1 MKSNTIRRCDFCQA
15 ELPEEYYT
23 HKNSRRGVHVYT
35 CNDCGLIQSISTAAY
50 TSRPAASM
58 SCDADRASIK
68 YTKDLVLKPHLDILN
83 RHVNLAQINTLLDV
97 GSNRG
102 AFLRHVVGVN
112 PSVTITAVETDPE
125 LVENYRS
132 SPQVTIHTRRLEQT
146 DVGDERYD
154 FIYCAHT
161 LEHFQ
166 SASAMLRKLNTALKP
181 GGLIFYAVPNI
192 FSLTED
198 SFEESFID
206 THTFHFCADVLESFI
221 NGQGS
226 EIVAK
231 SPGDAFELTYLI
243 RKPSRPRPEAEGT
256 ITHRETAENSRAFMR
271 HYAEAIDFNRRRL
284 RDVAAKLMGL
294 AHSSKVV
301 FWGAGRIFDG
311 LTSVG
316 GFDTGRIEMLVDK
329 YLYRYM
335 DTIDGIP
342 IRPPEAL
349 QSKDRS
355 IPIIVASREYASE
368 IFAEAHQMGF
378 LNTHPYTGFME

>member
-1 MKSNTIRRCDFCQA
+1 
-15 ELPEEYYT
+15 
-23 HKNSRRGVHVYT
+23 
-35 CNDCGLIQSISTAAY
+35 
-50 TSRPAASM
+50 M

-83 RHVNLAQINTLLDV
+83 RHLNLAQIRNLLDV

-102 AFLRHVVGVN
+102 AFLRHILSVN
-112 PSVTITAVETDPE
+112 PDVAITAVETDPE
-125 LVENYRS
+125 LVENYRGIH
-132 SPQVTIHTRRLEQT
+132 QVTIHTGRLEQT
-146 DVGDERYD
+146 VVGDECYD
-154 FIYCAHT
+154 LIYCAHT

-166 SASAMLRKLNTALKP
+166 SAAAMLRKLSAAAKP

-192 FSLTED
+192 LSLMDD

-206 THTFHFCADVLESFI
+206 THTFHFGAGVLENFI
-221 NGQGS
+221 KHQGS
-226 EIVAK
+226 EIVAQ
-231 SPGDAFELTYLI
+231 SEANAFELTYLI
-243 RKPSRPRPEAEGT
+243 RKPLQPIPRPEGTLSNRDNAET
-256 ITHRETAENSRAFMR
+256 SRDFMR
-271 HYAEAIDFNRRRL
+271 HYAETIDLNRL
-284 RDVAAKLMGL
+284 RLREAAAKLMGL
-294 AHSSKVV
+294 ATHGKVV

-311 LTSVG
+311 LTRVG

-342 IRPPEAL
+342 IRPPDAL
-349 QSKDRS
+349 QSMDRT

-368 IFAEAHQMGF
+368 IVTEAHQMGF